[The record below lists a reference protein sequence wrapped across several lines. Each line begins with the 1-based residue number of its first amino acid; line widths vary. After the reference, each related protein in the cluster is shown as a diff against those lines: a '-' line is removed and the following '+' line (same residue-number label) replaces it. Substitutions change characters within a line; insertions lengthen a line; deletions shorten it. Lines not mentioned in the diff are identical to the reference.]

1 MLRIAVAAI
10 ILSNLHDRPPAD
22 VADKNSAR
30 YAATAAIETNLA
42 GCTLNIFTTLDHTR
56 AKYVRSST
64 CWATWFDLS
73 CVAVYNS
80 YGMQFSTNGCC
91 PWESA
96 TRRAGTLISPRHLI
110 YAHHYTIPNG
120 TQLRFISKSST
131 IVTRTL
137 ADSIQITNTDLQV
150 GVLDANVPRSWIDF
164 AKVLPSNYTNYFPGS
179 LNGIPALSFNQ
190 NQEAL
195 ISDVASLYPSVTNA
209 RAISFSMP
217 VDEARKTFYRDKVS
231 GDSSQPAFL
240 VLGGQ
245 LVLLTVWT
253 GGGGGSGAFI
263 AGYTNEINAAM
274 KKLGGGWRLTPVD
287 LGRFR
292 NYETVKCRP

>member
-1 MLRIAVAAI
+1 MFPIAAAAI
-10 ILSNLHDRPPAD
+10 ILTNLHDRLPAD
-22 VADKNSAR
+22 AADKNSAR
-30 YAATAAIETNLA
+30 YAATVAIETNLA
-42 GCTLNIFTTLDHTR
+42 GRTLNIFTTLDHTR

-64 CWATWFDLS
+64 CWATGFDLS

-96 TRRAGTLISPRHLI
+96 SRRAGTLISPRHLI

-120 TQLRFISKSST
+120 TQLRFISRSNT

-137 ADSIQITNTDLQV
+137 TDSMQISNTDLQV

-164 AKVLPSNYTNYFPGS
+164 AKVLPANFTHYFPAS
-179 LNGIPALSFNQ
+179 LDGIPALCFNQ

-195 ISDVASLYPSVTNA
+195 ISDIASLYPSATNA
-209 RAISFSMP
+209 TRISFAMP
-217 VDEARKTFYRDKVS
+217 ADEARKPFYRDKVS

-240 VLGGQ
+240 ILNGQ
-245 LVLLTVWT
+245 VVLLTVWT
-253 GGGGGSGAFI
+253 GGGGGIGGFI
-263 AGYTNEINAAM
+263 PGYVNEINAAM

-287 LGRFR
+287 LGRFT